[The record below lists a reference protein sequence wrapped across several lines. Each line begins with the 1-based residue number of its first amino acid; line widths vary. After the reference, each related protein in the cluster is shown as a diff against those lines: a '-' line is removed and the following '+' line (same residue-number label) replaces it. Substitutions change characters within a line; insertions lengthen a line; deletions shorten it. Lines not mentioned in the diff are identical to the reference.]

1 MLTSAVE
8 TAWETIL
15 RDQEEKY
22 LEKYELTKNRQC
34 EYLEMEIKS
43 PLLEFTR
50 NDASQVQ
57 QHCTFET
64 AGRSAVI
71 STETPA
77 HPWTPLW
84 LFCVPH
90 RTHDFTAPA
99 RKKSCSEELDSVARK
114 SLLN

>member
-15 RDQEEKY
+15 RDEEKKY
-22 LEKYELTKNRQC
+22 LEKYELTKNMRC

-50 NDASQVQ
+50 NDTSQVQ
-57 QHCTFET
+57 QHCTFGT
-64 AGRSAVI
+64 AGTSAAI
-71 STETPA
+71 SRETPT

-84 LFCVPH
+84 LFCVLH
-90 RTHDFTAPA
+90 RTHDFTAPTG
-99 RKKSCSEELDSVARK
+99 KKSCSEELDSVAIK

>member
-57 QHCTFET
+57 QHCTFGT

-77 HPWTPLW
+77 HPWTPSQLLQERNHAVKSLILW
-84 LFCVPH
+84 LENPF
-90 RTHDFTAPA
+90 
-99 RKKSCSEELDSVARK
+99 
-114 SLLN
+114 

>member
-1 MLTSAVE
+1 MSAVE
-8 TAWETIL
+8 TAWEAIL

-43 PLLEFTR
+43 PMLELTR

-57 QHCTFET
+57 QHCTFGT

-71 STETPA
+71 STETPT

-84 LFCVPH
+84 LFLCPTQNPRFH
-90 RTHDFTAPA
+90 SSC
-99 RKKSCSEELDSVARK
+99 RKEIMQ
-114 SLLN
+114 

>member
-1 MLTSAVE
+1 MSAVE
-8 TAWETIL
+8 TAWEAIL

-22 LEKYELTKNRQC
+22 LEKYELTKKRQC

-43 PLLEFTR
+43 PLLELTK

-57 QHCTFET
+57 QHCTLGT
-64 AGRSAVI
+64 AGRFAVI
-71 STETPA
+71 STETPT
-77 HPWTPLW
+77 HPWASLR

-99 RKKSCSEELDSVARK
+99 GKKSCSEELDSVARK

>member
-1 MLTSAVE
+1 MLTSAVK

-57 QHCTFET
+57 QHCTFGT

-71 STETPA
+71 STETPI
-77 HPWTPLW
+77 HPGPFMAFL
-84 LFCVPH
+84 C
-90 RTHDFTAPA
+90 PA
-99 RKKSCSEELDSVARK
+99 QNLQFHSSCRKEIMQ
-114 SLLN
+114 